1 MQQNDSLVLNALEN
15 NVLAITLNR
24 PEKKNALTIAMYSAL
39 ADALSQAQSD
49 PEVRAVLLSGR
60 ECFTSGNDISDFLNN
75 PRTNEDSENQPVL
88 RFLTTLASFEK
99 PIVAAVNGPAVGIGT
114 TLLLH
119 CDLVYAASDTMF
131 QLPFV
136 NLGLCPEAA
145 SSLLLPQLVGY
156 RHAAELLLLG
166 EPFAAQQA
174 LDIGLL
180 TAICDAA
187 ELHDLARTKAQA
199 LAAKPAAALRLS
211 KALLKQ
217 DQAEAVKTRI
227 MHEAG
232 HFRERLQ
239 SPETKEALQAFMER
253 RPPDFSRFA

>member
-1 MQQNDSLVLNALEN
+1 MQQNDPLVLSQLKNK
-15 NVLAITLNR
+15 VLAITLNR
-24 PEKKNALTIAMYSAL
+24 PDKKNALTIAMYSAL

-60 ECFTSGNDISDFLNN
+60 ECFTSGNDISDFLSN
-75 PRTNEDSENQPVL
+75 PPSDENQENRPVL
-88 RFLTTLASFEK
+88 RFLTTLADFEK

-156 RHAAELLLLG
+156 RRAAELLLLG

-174 LDIGLL
+174 LDIGLI
-180 TAICDAA
+180 TAICDAT
-187 ELHDLARTKAQA
+187 ELHDLARTKAQT

-232 HFRERLQ
+232 HFRERLH
-239 SPETKEALQAFMER
+239 SPEAKEALQAFMER
-253 RPPDFSRFA
+253 RSPDFSRFA